1 MAKRSLK
8 ASEVGIKKAKQAFRR
23 TGWTQE
29 YLASAV
35 GLETRQSIWKFFSGR
50 PIERHLFIDVC
61 FQLNLEWDEIV
72 APPDEEDD
80 DLEAIAAETRAEV
93 DQSLQGLRSQIK
105 DTIQTQC
112 GLLQVSLDT
121 AHPLTVEQVYTSVQV
136 LPTPSSQ
143 RWLEVDNLQ
152 AEASD
157 DRGVVTQ
164 KGTSIPIAELLSTHT
179 RLVILG
185 KPGAGKTTL
194 LQYLATQCVQGE
206 LYGDR
211 LHGDRLYGDRVPVF
225 LSLRTVALEARTKD
239 DLSLEQQIGEQ
250 WKATALGQPQISALL
265 QSGKVLVLLDGL
277 DEVPRQHSHELSYQI
292 QKFAE
297 TYPQTAMLI
306 TCRLSAQDYQFRGF
320 TYIEL
325 ADFDSN
331 QIATVARKWFVAMSQ
346 GQQGASLVQ
355 ATLPLDRHPT
365 ELVTELTKADA
376 IGSSKAEQFL
386 QHLDRPENEP
396 IRELVTTPLL
406 LHLACLV
413 FYERAMF
420 PTKRAKL
427 YQAGLDILLVRWD
440 TVRGIQRDRG
450 SDNLSLPE
458 TLNLLSQIASTLFE
472 QGKTYF
478 EKSDVLPIITD
489 FLQTLP
495 NAATDPEALWLS
507 SETVLRA
514 IALQSG
520 LLIERARDIYSFSH
534 LTFQEYLT
542 ARKFAARCLHEKT
555 TPLQQLASHTAERRW
570 SEVIL
575 LTLGLL
581 PKADPLLK
589 YMQQAVDALVGESRT
604 LQQMVQ
610 WVNQKAATAPS
621 TYKPAAVR
629 AFYLLLCYNQELS
642 LALALDDA
650 FVFDL
655 EPPLALDLAIARIYR
670 QLQQMGAE
678 PNDDQILAL
687 WFALDFGRQFPH
699 ETRLNQ
705 ALVELKAQ
713 FPSLEVNALAWQSWW
728 REHRTDW
735 LKQFHDR
742 ILEPQNMSIGWF
754 LSALQQQTLWAYY
767 QTNEFLVACLGSEC
781 SIDRTTR
788 ETIEATLLS
797 ERFTAASSPH
807 TASTP

>member
-8 ASEVGIKKAKQAFRR
+8 ASEVGIKKAKHAFRR

-61 FQLNLEWDEIV
+61 FQLNLEWEDIV
-72 APPDEEDD
+72 APPDEEEDE
-80 DLEAIAAETRAEV
+80 LNAIALETHAELDE
-93 DQSLQGLRSQIK
+93 SLQVLRSQLK
-105 DTIQTQC
+105 ATIQTQC

-121 AHPLTVEQVYTSVQV
+121 AHPLAVEQIYTSVQV

-143 RWLEVDNLQ
+143 RWLEVANLQ
-152 AEASD
+152 SD
-157 DRGVVTQ
+157 DGGDRGVVAQ
-164 KGTSIPIAELLSTHT
+164 KGTSLPLADVLSAYT

-194 LQYLATQCVQGE
+194 LQYLATQCVNGN
-206 LYGDR
+206 
-211 LHGDRLYGDRVPVF
+211 LYGDRVPVF
-225 LSLRTVALEARTKD
+225 ISLRTFALEARSSGN
-239 DLSLEQQIGEQ
+239 LSLEHQIGEQ
-250 WKATALGQPQISALL
+250 WKATGLEQSQISTLL
-265 QSGKVLVLLDGL
+265 QNGNVLLLLDGL
-277 DEVPRQHSHELSYQI
+277 DEVLRQDSSELSYQM

-297 TYPQTAMLI
+297 TYPQTTILI
-306 TCRLSAQDYQFRGF
+306 TCRLAAQDYQFRGF

-346 GQQGASLVQ
+346 GQQGNPVVQ
-355 ATLPLDRHPT
+355 AVLQLESDATALA
-365 ELVTELTKADA
+365 KAEA
-376 IGSSKAEQFL
+376 IGLAKAEHFL

-396 IRELVTTPLL
+396 IREMVTTPLL

-420 PTKRAKL
+420 PTKRTKL

-440 TVRGIQRDRG
+440 TVRGIERDL
-450 SDNLSLPE
+450 STDNLSLPE
-458 TLNLLSQIASTLFE
+458 TLSLLSQIASTLFE

-495 NAATDPEALWLS
+495 NASTDPEVLWLS
-507 SETVLRA
+507 SEAVLRA

-542 ARKFAARCLHEKT
+542 ARKFAARCLKEKT
-555 TPLQQLASHTAERRW
+555 VPLRQLASHTSEQRW
-570 SEVIL
+570 SEVML
-575 LTLGLL
+575 LTLSLL
-581 PKADPLLK
+581 PTPDPLLDC
-589 YMQQAVDALVGESRT
+589 MRQNLAALVGENSI
-604 LQQMVQ
+604 LQQALA
-610 WVNQKAATAPS
+610 WVKQKAETAPS

-629 AFYLLLCYNQELS
+629 AFYLPLWYNQELN
-642 LALALDDA
+642 LALALDDTFA
-650 FVFDL
+650 FDL
-655 EPPLALDLAIARIYR
+655 EPSLALDLAIARTYR
-670 QLQQMGAE
+670 QLLQLGEQATYQQSL
-678 PNDDQILAL
+678 NL

-713 FPSLEVNALAWQSWW
+713 FPSLEKDELAWQSWW
-728 REHRTDW
+728 KTHRTDW
-735 LKQFHDR
+735 LQQFHER
-742 ILEPQNMSIGWF
+742 ILQPQAMTFGWD
-754 LSALQQQTLWAYY
+754 LSLLQQQTLWAYY
-767 QTNEFLVACLGSEC
+767 RTNQFLVDCLNSEC
-781 SIDRTTR
+781 SVDRTVR
-788 ETIEATLLS
+788 ADIEATLL
-797 ERFTAASSPH
+797 A
-807 TASTP
+807 